1 MVTEGDLL
9 GAAMSSRCRP
19 GGSDGKE
26 SALWCQRPRFNPW
39 VGKSPWRRGW
49 QPTPVFLS
57 GEFHGQSILPGY
69 RPWGRKE
76 LDMTE

>member
-26 SALWCQRPRFNPW
+26 SACGARDPGLVPGLGRAPGEGNGNPPQCSCLENFMDRAYCQATIHG
-39 VGKSPWRRGW
+39 VAKSW
-49 QPTPVFLS
+49 T
-57 GEFHGQSILPGY
+57 
-69 RPWGRKE
+69 
-76 LDMTE
+76 